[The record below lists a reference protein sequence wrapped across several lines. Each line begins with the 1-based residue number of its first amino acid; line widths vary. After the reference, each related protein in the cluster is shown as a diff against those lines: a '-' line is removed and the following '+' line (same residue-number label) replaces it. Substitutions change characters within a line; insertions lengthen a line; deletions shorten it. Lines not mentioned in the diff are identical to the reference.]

1 MDIYLIRHGETVENS
16 KGTFYGSLEPQ
27 LNEVGIK
34 QCKILKQELENIEF
48 SKMYVSSK
56 TRARETAQ
64 LIKDGGFVV
73 DEVLSERSFGEFEG
87 KSYSE
92 IKEEY
97 KEEVDI
103 WNNDWSGFRPPNG
116 ESFDDFYK
124 RIEQFIKSL
133 EQNVKEDE
141 KVLIV
146 THGGVIRVF
155 LTYVFGGDYNMFWK
169 FASRNGDIVKIKFEN
184 GYYYVDYIKP
194 IGV

>member
-124 RIEQFIKSL
+124 RVEQFIKSL

-194 IGV
+194 VSI

>member
-124 RIEQFIKSL
+124 RVEQFIKSL

>member
-16 KGTFYGSLEPQ
+16 KGTFYGSLEPH

-92 IKEEY
+92 IKEAY

-103 WNNDWSGFRPPNG
+103 WNNDWSGFRPPSG

-124 RIEQFIKSL
+124 RVEQFIKSL

-194 IGV
+194 VSI

>member
-194 IGV
+194 VSI